1 MTRAF
6 IRVHNVTPFFL
17 SLSPSSVRKLGTSV
31 TKRRDIGGNGKQPS
45 PSQRRAQRERKIR
58 GGGEAYTFA
67 RAFIKLGHCRAVESV
82 FLVSAEPRRDK
93 QLHGPRALFAQASPF
108 LCSNPP
114 SAPFLYP
121 PLPSQFFFSLF
132 LFFFLYA
139 DNVVPTRRRGRRGGL
154 DLPLQKRH
162 DALIINTDLFWRLIS
177 ARFTFAYPVYL
188 EHRPSKH
195 HPIRCCLVISLF
207 LFRTIPIERRNRK
220 KIVRVLFHWHFLSF
234 S

>member
-6 IRVHNVTPFFL
+6 IRAHNVTPFFL

-93 QLHGPRALFAQASPF
+93 
-108 LCSNPP
+108 
-114 SAPFLYP
+114 
-121 PLPSQFFFSLF
+121 
-132 LFFFLYA
+132 
-139 DNVVPTRRRGRRGGL
+139 
-154 DLPLQKRH
+154 
-162 DALIINTDLFWRLIS
+162 
-177 ARFTFAYPVYL
+177 
-188 EHRPSKH
+188 
-195 HPIRCCLVISLF
+195 
-207 LFRTIPIERRNRK
+207 
-220 KIVRVLFHWHFLSF
+220 
-234 S
+234 